1 MINLVDGEI
10 KKEIILIKM
19 VFYKVTMNNNIVE
32 VKAMNKM
39 IIKVILTIKL
49 LINSNKCLLTNNKES
64 LEKKIQTNKIKLL
77 IKILKQILILKNKL
91 KSMFRS

>member
-10 KKEIILIKM
+10 KKEIILLKM

-49 LINSNKCLLTNNKES
+49 SINSNKCLWKNNKES

>member
-64 LEKKIQTNKIKLL
+64 LEKKIQTNKI
-77 IKILKQILILKNKL
+77 
-91 KSMFRS
+91 